1 MNPLVLP
8 TSAVGHSLFDIR
20 YSGSKMTKM
29 IPEKTITR
37 VLKKIDP
44 DELIA
49 LTSDLVRIN
58 SVWDPAAGT
67 SEAAVA
73 EKIAAWAQ
81 AQGFHVDAD
90 EVALHRPNL
99 IITWPTESK
108 KRALLFEGH
117 TDVVTPGDVSVW
129 KYDPF
134 GAEIV
139 GRRMYGRG
147 TNDTKGNL
155 SAMLIAMK
163 ALKRSAVK
171 LCGPL
176 IGGVFCDEEDQMLG
190 VMDFIKR
197 GHADKITAAVIC
209 EPQDGMLCITQKG
222 AIRASFLITGRMSH
236 GAMPL
241 SGLSCTPAIALLIDG
256 LHQLEKEATTTFGQ
270 DDYLGWPSFTPTV
283 IRSPAS
289 GPPQLNVMPREAKV
303 LVDIRTI
310 PSQSHEKI
318 VSDLQTLAIK
328 IEKQVHNNYREYDKL
343 LNLQRQHDLRVQV
356 EILTDRPCT
365 LTDRNE
371 PVVRAADWAIRSLT
385 DKKPVYAGVP
395 GATDGTFLWAL
406 KNIPIVTMG
415 AGNRQVP
422 HQIDE
427 WVDLDQLIETAKV
440 YALTALH
447 YLFSG

>member
-1 MNPLVLP
+1 MTP
-8 TSAVGHSLFDIR
+8 TKAIIAKVI
-20 YSGSKMTKM
+20 
-29 IPEKTITR
+29 E
-37 VLKKIDP
+37 KIDP
-44 DELIA
+44 AELIK
-49 LTSDLVRIN
+49 LTAEIVRIN
-58 SVWDPAAGT
+58 SVWDPTAGT

-81 AQGFHVDAD
+81 GQGFHVNVD
-90 EVALHRPNL
+90 EVAPRRPNL
-99 IITWPTESK
+99 LISWPTESK
-108 KRALLFEGH
+108 KRTLLFEGH
-117 TDVVTPGDVSVW
+117 TDVVTPGDVSAW

-155 SAMLIAMK
+155 AAMLIAMK
-163 ALKRSAVK
+163 ALKGSAVE
-171 LCGPL
+171 LCGPVV
-176 IGGVFCDEEDQMLG
+176 GGVLCDEEDQMLG

-209 EPQDGMLCITQKG
+209 EPQDGMICTTQKG

-241 SGLSCTPAIALLIDG
+241 SGLNCAPAIVRLIDG
-256 LHQLEKEATTTFGQ
+256 LHRLEKEAATTFGQ
-270 DDYLGWPSFTPTV
+270 DENLGWPSFTPTV

-310 PSQSHEKI
+310 FNQSHEKI
-318 VSDLQTLAIK
+318 INDLQALAINA
-328 IEKQVHNNYREYDKL
+328 EKRVRDNYRKYDSL
-343 LNLQRQHDLRVQV
+343 LNLQRRHDLRVQV

-365 LTDRNE
+365 LTDRSE
-371 PVVRAADWAIRSLT
+371 PVVQAADWALRSLT
-385 DKKPVYAGVP
+385 GKTPVYAGVP

-415 AGNRQVP
+415 AGDRQVP

-427 WVDLDQLIETAKV
+427 WVDLDQLTETAKI
-440 YALTALH
+440 YALTALS

>member
-1 MNPLVLP
+1 
-8 TSAVGHSLFDIR
+8 
-20 YSGSKMTKM
+20 M
-29 IPEKTITR
+29 IPSRDIITK
-37 VLKKIDP
+37 VLKNIDP
-44 DELIA
+44 GELIT
-49 LTSDLVRIN
+49 LTAELVRIN

-73 EKIAAWAQ
+73 ETIANWAQ
-81 AQGFHVDAD
+81 GEGFRVDME
-90 EVALHRPNL
+90 EVVPHRPNV
-99 IITWPTESK
+99 IISWPAESK
-108 KRALLFEGH
+108 KRTLLFEGH
-117 TDVVTPGDVSVW
+117 TDVVTPGDVSAW

-134 GAEIV
+134 AAEIV

-155 SAMLIAMK
+155 AAMLIAMK
-163 ALKRSAVK
+163 ALKRSAVE
-171 LCGPL
+171 LCGPV
-176 IGGVFCDEEDQMLG
+176 IGGVLCDEEDQMLG

-197 GHADKITAAVIC
+197 GHADKVTAAVIC
-209 EPQDGMLCITQKG
+209 EPQDGMICTTQKG
-222 AIRASFLITGRMSH
+222 ALRASFLITGRMSH

-241 SGLSCTPAIALLIDG
+241 SGLNCAPAIVQLIDG
-256 LHQLEKEATTTFGQ
+256 LHQLEKEAVTAFGQ

-283 IRSPAS
+283 IRSPA
-289 GPPQLNVMPREAKV
+289 GGQPQLNVMPREAKV

-310 PSQSHEKI
+310 SNQSHAKI
-318 VSDLQTLAIK
+318 VNDLQALAINVK
-328 IEKQVHNNYREYDKL
+328 NRVRADYRQYDRL

-365 LTDRNE
+365 LTDRSE

-385 DKKPVYAGVP
+385 GRKPVYAGVP

-415 AGNRQVP
+415 AGNRQLP
-422 HQIDE
+422 HQINE